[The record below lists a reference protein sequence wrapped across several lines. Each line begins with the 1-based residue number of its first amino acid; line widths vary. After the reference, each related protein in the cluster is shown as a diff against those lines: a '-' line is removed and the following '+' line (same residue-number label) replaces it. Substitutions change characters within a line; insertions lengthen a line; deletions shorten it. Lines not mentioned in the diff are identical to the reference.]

1 MPVAPNMLLL
11 VSILENYEEV
21 AYWEENDNTND
32 PYVGR
37 TYQWRINLE
46 IQPQFHGNHTTQTP
60 YQFNGLDVQVGDWI
74 ASGVIGRALK
84 IVEIESQDYSVAT
97 LIVEDYERYNTF
109 NDLMGSGSGFID
121 TGNGI
126 IFRLGSEGLPVLGPI
141 PDLYMQDKAVEDLMA
156 RFIGRNNVTE
166 FVLVRQENHGLF
178 PGDVIY
184 ADFELDYGYKKVDK
198 ANLQRA
204 IGIVTEMG
212 VPGLA
217 YFSYRPLGR
226 LINNVNPPL
235 WGAHGDVFYLNPD
248 DPGQLTTDK
257 PEENPIPV
265 YLQLDLPNRA
275 ILLERGVEHGVKVKE
290 SETNKYDV
298 ENVDPGQTTFQLP
311 SDVREVLYMTINGI
325 ENENY
330 TFDLASKVLV
340 FDPVE
345 TGYGVDVD
353 DEVFFIYKS

>member
-1 MPVAPNMLLL
+1 MPVSPNIELKATITDFSDYAL
-11 VSILENYEEV
+11 
-21 AYWEENDNTND
+21 WEENDNTND
-32 PYVGR
+32 PFIGYP
-37 TYQWRINLE
+37 YQWRVTLSCE
-46 IQPQFHGNHTTQTP
+46 PQPHSNHTTLNPNFFT
-60 YQFNGLDVQVGDWI
+60 GMDIVVGDWFFSE
-74 ASGVIGRALK
+74 AYGRANK
-84 IVEIESQDYSVAT
+84 VIEIESQDDYTVVC
-97 LIVEDYERYNTF
+97 IIEDFERYNLFTDP
-109 NDLMGSGSGFID
+109 NQSGVGMSAPFVPGV
-121 TGNGI
+121 
-126 IFRLGSEGLPVLGPI
+126 IFRVGSDGLPIIGPI
-141 PDLYMQDKAVEDLMA
+141 DDNYLPAKAVEDLLA
-156 RFIGRNNVTE
+156 RFIGRNGVTE
-166 FVLVRQENHGLF
+166 FVLVKQENHGLF

-275 ILLERGVEHGVKVKE
+275 ILLERGVEQGVKVKE

-325 ENENY
+325 ENENF